1 MSFEE
6 EWAQQKQTVAERQP
20 SDMRLNQLPADPG
33 GSASPGVGD
42 PDLAT
47 TPAAKKKAA
56 NTIENQLE
64 PGTKKA
70 ADAADDPTRVAVAE
84 FKEWDTGAGLKKAH
98 AHWDSQ
104 VKRLM
109 GRLSSE
115 KVALRNTSNLL
126 AGQDVTTEAGFAP
139 LRSKVNG
146 I

>member
-6 EWAQQKQTVAERQP
+6 EWVQQKRAVADGQS
-20 SDMRLNQLPADPG
+20 SDTRLNQLPAESG
-33 GSASPGVGD
+33 GSAPPGVGD

-47 TPAAKKKAA
+47 APAAKKKAA

-70 ADAADDPTRVAVAE
+70 ADTADEPTSVAVAE
-84 FKEWDTGAGLKKAH
+84 FKGWDTGTGLKKAH
-98 AHWDSQ
+98 EHWDTQ

-109 GRLSSE
+109 GRLNSE
-115 KVALRNTSNLL
+115 KVSLRNTSNLF
-126 AGQDVTTEAGFAP
+126 AGQDLATEAGFAP
-139 LRSKVNG
+139 LRSKIDG